1 MLELGNSKI
10 TEIPKRSKSRYIDS
24 RQTIVDQYNLDK
36 EMFGK
41 EEKHDANIFQASFQE
56 DEYDMPNLE

>member
-41 EEKHDANIFQASFQE
+41 EEKHDANIF
-56 DEYDMPNLE
+56 